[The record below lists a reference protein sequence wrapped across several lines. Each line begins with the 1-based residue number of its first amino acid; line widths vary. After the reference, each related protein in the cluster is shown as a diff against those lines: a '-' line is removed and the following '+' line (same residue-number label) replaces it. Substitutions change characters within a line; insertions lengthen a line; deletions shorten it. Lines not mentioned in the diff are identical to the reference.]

1 MNGEL
6 NFTWTYEDYLA
17 VTERENSDDSEER
30 WSKVVDLIDN
40 KHYESVDDEIRNT
53 IQYVDE
59 SLKILLKEDSLTKGE
74 MFIHE
79 WQYGYIG
86 KTSFKGYLAKAL
98 AVADTRNLAKLKLA
112 FPEEAEAMDNFHHKK
127 GWWEIVQDKFDASH
141 LLIIN
146 STSPQTRVA
155 TTKRSK

>member
-1 MNGEL
+1 M
-6 NFTWTYEDYLA
+6 TT
-17 VTERENSDDSEER
+17 
-30 WSKVVDLIDN
+30 
-40 KHYESVDDEIRNT
+40 
-53 IQYVDE
+53 
-59 SLKILLKEDSLTKGE
+59 LTKGE
-74 MFIHE
+74 QFIYD
-79 WQYGYIG
+79 WQYKRHGS
-86 KTSFKGYLAKAL
+86 TSFKGYLAKAL

>member
-1 MNGEL
+1 M
-6 NFTWTYEDYLA
+6 TT
-17 VTERENSDDSEER
+17 
-30 WSKVVDLIDN
+30 
-40 KHYESVDDEIRNT
+40 
-53 IQYVDE
+53 
-59 SLKILLKEDSLTKGE
+59 LTKGE
-74 MFIHE
+74 QFIYD
-79 WQYGYIG
+79 WQYKRHGS
-86 KTSFKGYLAKAL
+86 TSFKGYLAKAL

-127 GWWEIVQDKFDASH
+127 GWWEMVQDKFDASH

>member
-1 MNGEL
+1 M
-6 NFTWTYEDYLA
+6 TT
-17 VTERENSDDSEER
+17 
-30 WSKVVDLIDN
+30 
-40 KHYESVDDEIRNT
+40 
-53 IQYVDE
+53 
-59 SLKILLKEDSLTKGE
+59 LTKGE
-74 MFIHE
+74 QFIFD
-79 WQYGYIG
+79 WQYKRHGS
-86 KTSFKGYLAKAL
+86 TSFKGYLAKAL

-127 GWWEIVQDKFDASH
+127 GWWEMVQDKFDASH

>member
-1 MNGEL
+1 MK
-6 NFTWTYEDYLA
+6 T
-17 VTERENSDDSEER
+17 
-30 WSKVVDLIDN
+30 
-40 KHYESVDDEIRNT
+40 
-53 IQYVDE
+53 
-59 SLKILLKEDSLTKGE
+59 LTKGE
-74 MFIHE
+74 QFIYD
-79 WQYGYIG
+79 WQYKRHGS
-86 KTSFKGYLAKAL
+86 TSFKGYLAKAL

-127 GWWEIVQDKFDASH
+127 GWWEIVQDKFNASH

>member
-1 MNGEL
+1 MK
-6 NFTWTYEDYLA
+6 T
-17 VTERENSDDSEER
+17 
-30 WSKVVDLIDN
+30 
-40 KHYESVDDEIRNT
+40 
-53 IQYVDE
+53 
-59 SLKILLKEDSLTKGE
+59 LTKGE
-74 MFIHE
+74 QFIFD
-79 WQYGYIG
+79 WQYKRHGS
-86 KTSFKGYLAKAL
+86 TSFKGYLAKAL

-127 GWWEIVQDKFDASH
+127 GWWEMVQDKFDASH

>member
-1 MNGEL
+1 MK
-6 NFTWTYEDYLA
+6 T
-17 VTERENSDDSEER
+17 
-30 WSKVVDLIDN
+30 
-40 KHYESVDDEIRNT
+40 
-53 IQYVDE
+53 
-59 SLKILLKEDSLTKGE
+59 LTKGE
-74 MFIHE
+74 QFIYD
-79 WQYGYIG
+79 WQYKRHGS
-86 KTSFKGYLAKAL
+86 TSFKGYLAKAL

-127 GWWEIVQDKFDASH
+127 GWWEMVQDKFDASH